1 MENNLIQSPL
11 ILPCGAVI
19 KNRLVKA
26 AMTER
31 ISDKNLE
38 PTEQHYHLYKKWAA
52 TGAGVLITGNVLV
65 DPVHLESAGNIYV
78 GDEKVLP
85 KLTKLAEA
93 ATSTGHHAWVQ
104 ISHAGRQTN
113 RFSTLRPLAPSEVQL
128 NLLGLFGKP
137 RAMTEADIEKVIE
150 GFVKAATL
158 SQTAGF
164 TGIQI
169 HSAHGYLLSQFLSPR
184 TNIRTDKWGGS
195 LENRSR
201 LLITIVDKVRQAVGP
216 EFPISVKLNSSD
228 FQRGGFTE
236 EESLQ
241 VIKVLDGKIDVL
253 EISGGTY
260 EKVVFLEMNE
270 DVEKIKEST
279 LQREAYFI
287 DFSQKVR
294 TITQMPIMIT
304 GGFRSFDFCNHA
316 LKNGELDLIGMA
328 RPFITNLDDIPAF
341 LDGKIEKL
349 ENLVLRTGIQLFE
362 STAEGGFYARQIIR
376 MANGKDINLK
386 MSAMGSS
393 MFFVYYELTKS
404 LKKRLKLGQ

>member
-1 MENNLIQSPL
+1 MKKNLLKTPL
-11 ILPCGAVI
+11 QLPCGATL

-31 ISDKNLE
+31 ISDTNLE

-52 TGAGVLITGNVLV
+52 TGAGLLITGNVLV
-65 DPVHLESAGNIYV
+65 DSIHLESAGNIYV
-78 GDEKVLP
+78 SDEKILP
-85 KLTKLAEA
+85 KLKLMAEA
-93 ATSTGHHAWVQ
+93 ATSARHHAWVQ

-128 NLLGLFGKP
+128 HLLGLFGKP
-137 RAMTEADIEKVIE
+137 KAMTEADIQKVIA
-150 GFVKAATL
+150 GFVKAAVI
-158 SQTAGF
+158 SKKAGF

-169 HSAHGYLLSQFLSPR
+169 HSAHGYLLSQFLSPK

-201 LLITIVDKVRQAVGP
+201 LLMTIIQEVRKAVGLA
-216 EFPISVKLNSSD
+216 FPISVKLNSSD

-241 VIKVLDGKIDVL
+241 VIKMLDGKIDLL

-270 DVEKIKEST
+270 EVAKVKEST
-279 LQREAYFI
+279 RQREAYFI
-287 DFSQKVR
+287 EFSKKVR
-294 TITQMPIMIT
+294 AITNLPIMIT
-304 GGFRSFDFCNHA
+304 GGFRSFDFCNQA
-316 LKNGELDLIGMA
+316 LENGELDLIGMA

-349 ENLVLRTGIQLFE
+349 ENLVLRTGIKVFE
-362 STAEGGFYARQIIR
+362 STAEGGFYAKQIIR
-376 MANGKDINLK
+376 LANGKEVNLK
-386 MSAMGSS
+386 MSPMGGS
-393 MFFVYYELTKS
+393 MFFVWHELTKS
-404 LKKRLKLGQ
+404 LKNRFG